1 MKVNSITKKE
11 KEEEKI
17 KIKFPLIAKSKH
29 NGSVVIFLSDTEG
42 VVITG
47 YQFLKEGERYDDLVS
62 CRDKTEWKILTGKI
76 IIELDLDA

>member
-29 NGSVVIFLSDTEG
+29 NGSVVIFVGHGRCCYNRIPIS
-42 VVITG
+42 
-47 YQFLKEGERYDDLVS
+47 ERGREVRRS
-62 CRDKTEWKILTGKI
+62 S
-76 IIELDLDA
+76 ELQG